1 MGKFRVEI
9 TELAKKQIAKHL
21 KSGDQ
26 SSIKKITIILKE
38 LAETPY
44 TGVGKPEALKENLT
58 GFWSRKINPK
68 DRLIYTVNDDLVIV
82 DVISAMGYYSDKKL
96 MNLLRN
102 LLFPFAILYGLI
114 TGIRNFLFD
123 QGFLKSYSF
132 DLPIIAVG
140 NLSVGGTGKTPQIE
154 YLIRL
159 LADKYKIATLS
170 RGYKR
175 QSKGFILAQATSNVK
190 NLGDEPFQFFRKFP
204 SIQVAV
210 DADRKNGI
218 EQLLSLSEKPEVI
231 LLDDAF
237 QHRKVK
243 AGFYIL
249 LTSYGDL
256 YSDDFMLPT
265 GNLRESR
272 NGAKRADVI
281 IVTKCP
287 FNLSLDEQNKIRK
300 RLKVDVNQELYFT
313 FIAYEE
319 FIYGENRKIN
329 VNDIQV
335 AAKVLVAGI
344 AKPEPFFAYLQDTN
358 DVCLSF
364 QDHHNFTDKDILEIK
379 NLAQNNIIITTEK
392 DYVRLKGSLPSEQLF
407 YLPIQSSFVSGSEN
421 FDKTILN
428 YVGTST
434 RNS

>member
-1 MGKFRVEI
+1 
-9 TELAKKQIAKHL
+9 
-21 KSGDQ
+21 
-26 SSIKKITIILKE
+26 
-38 LAETPY
+38 
-44 TGVGKPEALKENLT
+44 
-58 GFWSRKINPK
+58 
-68 DRLIYTVNDDLVIV
+68 
-82 DVISAMGYYSDKKL
+82 
-96 MNLLRN
+96 MNLLRK

-114 TGIRNFLFD
+114 TSIRNFLFD
-123 QGFLKSYSF
+123 KGVLKSYSF
-132 DLPIIAVG
+132 DLPVIAVG

-159 LADKYKIATLS
+159 LSDKYKIATLS

-175 QSKGFILAQATSNVK
+175 QSTGFILAEANSNAAI
-190 NLGDEPFQFFRKFP
+190 LGDEPFQFYKKFAT
-204 SIQVAV
+204 IQVAV

-218 EQLLSLSEKPEVI
+218 EQLLSQPIKPEVI

-272 NGAKRADVI
+272 SGAERANMI

-287 FNLSLDEQNKIRK
+287 FNLSQDKQNDIRN
-300 RLKVDVNQELYFT
+300 RLKVSGNQELYFT
-313 FIAYEE
+313 FIAYDN
-319 FIYGENRKIN
+319 FIYAENRKVN
-329 VNDIQV
+329 VNEIQS
-335 AAKVLVAGI
+335 AAKLLVAGI

-364 QDHHNFTDKDILEIK
+364 PDHHNFTDKDILEIK

-407 YLPIQSSFVSGSEN
+407 YLPIQGSFVSGSEN
-421 FDKTILN
+421 FDKNILN

-434 RNS
+434 RNR

>member
-1 MGKFRVEI
+1 
-9 TELAKKQIAKHL
+9 
-21 KSGDQ
+21 
-26 SSIKKITIILKE
+26 
-38 LAETPY
+38 
-44 TGVGKPEALKENLT
+44 
-58 GFWSRKINPK
+58 
-68 DRLIYTVNDDLVIV
+68 
-82 DVISAMGYYSDKKL
+82 
-96 MNLLRN
+96 MNLLRK

-114 TGIRNFLFD
+114 TSIRNFLFD
-123 QGFLKSYSF
+123 KGILKSYSF

-159 LADKYKIATLS
+159 LTDKYKIATLS

-175 QSKGFILAQATSNVK
+175 QSKGFILAEASSNAAI
-190 NLGDEPFQFFRKFP
+190 LGDEPFQFYKKFAT
-204 SIQVAV
+204 IQVAV

-218 EQLLSLSEKPEVI
+218 EQLLSQQEKPEVI

-272 NGAKRADVI
+272 SGAKRANVI

-287 FNLSLDEQNKIRK
+287 FNLSLEQQYDIKN
-300 RLKVDVNQELYFT
+300 RLKVSEDQELYFT
-313 FIAYEE
+313 FIAYED
-319 FIYGENRKIN
+319 FIYAENRKIN
-329 VNDIQV
+329 VNEIQS
-335 AAKVLVAGI
+335 AAKLLVAGI

-364 QDHHNFTDKDILEIK
+364 PDHHNFTDKDILEIK

-421 FDKTILN
+421 FDKTIID

-434 RNS
+434 RNGKSD